1 MATER
6 LTFEMNAVGN
16 AVPQMQKVQQQLGN
30 VNRQMTQSTQV
41 MQRHTRATQRVVKS
55 NMGMTRGLGLAS
67 LQFQDMAVQASM
79 GTDAIR
85 IMTMQGPQ
93 LASIFGP
100 KGMIIGGIIA
110 VGGAIAMMGKSAK
123 SMSFD
128 FKQFFADI
136 KPAFEGLR
144 PILDGLK
151 AAFNV
156 LKEAVITVL
165 NGIINAFQVMGVIVG
180 TVVSSISRQIEIL
193 RVKFDIALKKIQQV
207 MQAAKDALNIRGEPE
222 IFGFLQDEFG
232 RDTPITVVE
241 MLGRN
246 IEELQD
252 RLKQLRNQSKQ
263 EGSLIDNVVGNIK
276 DLQLIDLRKYFKM
289 VDKANKDAMES
300 MQKRTQTFADTMKS
314 TLEEGFMAISTG
326 TKSVKDAFRSMA
338 RDIIAQLYKVLVV
351 QRLVGSFN
359 AETGEGTG
367 IVAMLMKS
375 IPSLPANAM
384 GGPVTGGRATIV
396 GERGP
401 EILVPHR
408 SGHII
413 PNNKLGGQGLVINQ
427 YNNFQEGVSRSE
439 IQSMLPK
446 IVEAS
451 KSAVLDARR
460 RGGSYAAAF
469 G

>member
-30 VNRQMTQSTQV
+30 VNRQMTQTTQV
-41 MQRHTRATQRVVKS
+41 MQRHTRATQRVVRS

-79 GTDAIR
+79 GTDALR

-100 KGMIIGGIIA
+100 KGMIIGGLIA
-110 VGGAIAMMGKSAK
+110 VGGAIAMMSRSAK
-123 SMSFD
+123 SLSFD
-128 FKQFFADI
+128 FKGFFNTI
-136 KPAFEGLR
+136 KPAFEGLM
-144 PILDGLK
+144 PIID
-151 AAFNV
+151 AFKDAFRFLGDVFIKGVN
-156 LKEAVITVL
+156 A
-165 NGIINAFQVMGVIVG
+165 IINANLVLASVVG
-180 TVVSSISRQIEIL
+180 TVFTRIKSNMERVGVVIEIA
-193 RVKFDIALKKIQQV
+193 VKKIKKLIQSTIDLANV
-207 MQAAKDALNIRGEPE
+207 ARGKDPKMRRGAIFNGVREDLTEVDALASE
-222 IFGFLQDEFG
+222 IAA
-232 RDTPITVVE
+232 
-241 MLGRN
+241 
-246 IEELQD
+246 
-252 RLKQLRNQSKQ
+252 
-263 EGSLIDNVVGNIK
+263 
-276 DLQLIDLRKYFKM
+276 LQLELDALTAKRPTTGLLEQIGIDIDKLPTVDIMNFFKM
-289 VDKANKDAMES
+289 VDKVDKDVKEKIA
-300 MQKRTQTFADTMKS
+300 KRTQAVADTIKS
-314 TLEEGFMAISTG
+314 SLEDGFMSIVDG

-338 RDIIAQLYKVLVV
+338 RDIIAHLYKVLVV
-351 QRLVGSFN
+351 QRLVGSFD
-359 AETGEGTG
+359 AATGTGTG
-367 IVAMLMKS
+367 IVGAIMNS
-375 IPSLPANAM
+375 IPIPQNAM

>member
-30 VNRQMTQSTQV
+30 VNRQMTQTTQV
-41 MQRHTRATQRVVKS
+41 MQRHTRATHQVVRS
-55 NMGMTRGLGLAS
+55 NMGLTRGLGLAS

-79 GTDAIR
+79 GTDALR

-123 SMSFD
+123 SLSFD
-128 FKQFFADI
+128 FKQFAADL

-144 PILDGLK
+144 PIADLVIAYFK
-151 AAFNV
+151 M
-156 LKEAVITVL
+156 LKEIVITAI
-165 NGIINAFQVMGVIVG
+165 NGIINALQIMGTVAGTVLTRLMEHLEIAQLRAELVG
-180 TVVSSISRQIEIL
+180 T
-193 RVKFDIALKKIQQV
+193 RVKKFMQQVKDLARTSPELSGLIVEVDGIQEQQTKVEALTATIALLE
-207 MQAAKDALNIRGEPE
+207 DAIFDAGETMDKNQNIFKQ
-222 IFGFLQDEFG
+222 IFTDLKGMEF
-232 RDTPITVVE
+232 
-241 MLGRN
+241 
-246 IEELQD
+246 
-252 RLKQLRNQSKQ
+252 
-263 EGSLIDNVVGNIK
+263 IDI
-276 DLQLIDLRKYFKM
+276 RKYFKM
-289 VDKANKDAMES
+289 VDNANKDAIEA
-300 MQKRTQTFADTMKS
+300 MQKRTQAFADTMKS
-314 TLEEGFMAISTG
+314 TLEDGFMAISDG

-338 RDIIAQLYKVLVV
+338 RDIIAHLYKVLVV
-351 QRLVGSFN
+351 QRLVGSFD
-359 AETGEGTG
+359 AATGVGTG
-367 IVAMLMKS
+367 LVGALMGVTPS
-375 IPSLPANAM
+375 IPANAM

>member
-30 VNRQMTQSTQV
+30 VNRQMTQTTQV
-41 MQRHTRATQRVVKS
+41 MQRHTRATHQVVRS
-55 NMGMTRGLGLAS
+55 NMGLTRGLGLAS

-79 GTDAIR
+79 GTDALR

-123 SMSFD
+123 SVSFD

-151 AAFNV
+151 IAFDAV
-156 LKEAVITVL
+156 KEALIFSI
-165 NGIINAFQVMGVIVG
+165 NAIINALQAMATVAGTVLTRLMQHLEIAQLRAELVG
-180 TVVSSISRQIEIL
+180 T
-193 RVKFDIALKKIQQV
+193 RVKKFMQQVKDAARLSPELSGLIVEVDGIQEQQTKVEALTATIALLE
-207 MQAAKDALNIRGEPE
+207 DAIFDAGETMDKNQNIFKQ
-222 IFGFLQDEFG
+222 IFTDLKGMEF
-232 RDTPITVVE
+232 
-241 MLGRN
+241 
-246 IEELQD
+246 
-252 RLKQLRNQSKQ
+252 
-263 EGSLIDNVVGNIK
+263 IDI
-276 DLQLIDLRKYFKM
+276 RKYFKM
-289 VDKANKDAMES
+289 VDKANKDAIEA
-300 MQKRTQTFADTMKS
+300 MQKRTQAFADTMKS

-359 AETGEGTG
+359 AETGVGTG
-367 IVAMLMKS
+367 LVGMLMKS

-460 RGGSYAAAF
+460 RGGSYSAAF